1 MPSQQRALLLWFL
14 WSVSHQ
20 GWPHRKLQF
29 TPADRHLC
37 QPVDCWPSTCP
48 AQGRE
53 GWNWSWEREAQL
65 TGQAAALLGPGAGG
79 QAKVLMSLGT
89 VFSSLGSS
97 EPMVLSSFCHSGQ
110 H

>member
-37 QPVDCWPSTCP
+37 QPVAIDLPS
-48 AQGRE
+48 
-53 GWNWSWEREAQL
+53 S
-65 TGQAAALLGPGAGG
+65 GQRGLELEPGAGG
-79 QAKVLMSLGT
+79 SAHGPGCSLARPWGRWT
-89 VFSSLGSS
+89 GQGLD
-97 EPMVLSSFCHSGQ
+97 EPGHCLLQSGLFRTHGAFQLLSFRAALT
-110 H
+110 